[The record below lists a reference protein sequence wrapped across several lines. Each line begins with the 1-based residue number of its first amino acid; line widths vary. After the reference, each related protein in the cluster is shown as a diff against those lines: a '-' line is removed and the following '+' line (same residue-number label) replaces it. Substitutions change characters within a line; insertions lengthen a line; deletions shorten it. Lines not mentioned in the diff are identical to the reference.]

1 MYILHILYY
10 NFQIECLTLQNS
22 SYLDFFVTLNVD
34 RNSPTGSFNLIL
46 QASFDQNLLTSVNIP
61 YNVITL
67 QPDGIVSVNEL
78 TTFHIITNL
87 T

>member
-1 MYILHILYY
+1 M
-10 NFQIECLTLQNS
+10 
-22 SYLDFFVTLNVD
+22 TLNVD

-78 TTFHIITNL
+78 TGFFILLLIFTLKLKTTKSSNKHL
-87 T
+87 TEISQLIEDKLL